1 MTSISPEIQK
11 LNEQGQSIWIDNL
24 SRELLQSGELKTK
37 IELGVSG
44 LTSNPTIFK
53 KAIADTSHYDSF
65 IAEYVKEGCDVD
77 EICERLFVMD
87 VGEAADLLMPLYRAS
102 GGRDGYASVEVS
114 PLLARDTEGTIEAGL
129 RIWRRL
135 ARPNVMIK
143 VPATRE
149 GIPAI
154 ERLLKEGVNVNV
166 TLIFSVESYGAV
178 AQAYLAALEAR
189 VEQGLPID
197 HIASVASFF
206 VSRVDS
212 AVEKECDTRG
222 LKELKSDLLGKVG
235 IANSLSAYD
244 SFKKLFGG
252 ERFERLKERG
262 ARVQRPLWASTGT
275 KNPSLSPLL
284 YVEALALPDTVNT
297 LPPATLNELL
307 KGVTPSPLK
316 GEGFLDQLHGA
327 GISFTALLATLEQ
340 DGVAL
345 FEESYRELETSVSS
359 RVQTLKRS

>member
-11 LNEQGQSIWIDNL
+11 LNERGQSIWIDNL

-77 EICERLFVMD
+77 EICERLFIRD
-87 VGEAADLLMPLYRAS
+87 VGEAADLLRPLYTAS
-102 GGRDGYASVEVS
+102 GGRDGFASVEVS
-114 PLLARDTEGTIEAGL
+114 PLLAKDTAGTIEAGL

-135 ARPNVMIK
+135 DRPNVMIK

-166 TLIFSVESYGAV
+166 TLIFSVESYEAV
-178 AQAYLAALEAR
+178 AEAYLTALEAR
-189 VEQGLPID
+189 VEQGLPIN

-212 AVEKECDTRG
+212 AIEKACDSRG
-222 LKELKSDLLGKVG
+222 LPELKTELLGKVG
-235 IANSLSAYD
+235 IANSLAAYD
-244 SFKKLFGG
+244 SFKNLFGG
-252 ERFERLKERG
+252 DRFKRLKEGG

-275 KNPSLSPLL
+275 KNPALSPLL

-297 LPPATLNELL
+297 LPPATLNELF
-307 KGVTPSPLK
+307 KGVTPSTT
-316 GEGFLDQLHGA
+316 EGQAFLDQLKGV
-327 GISFTALLATLEQ
+327 GISFDELLATLEQ
-340 DGVAL
+340 EGVAL

-359 RVQTLKRS
+359 RVQTLKGS